1 VILAWAQ
8 LQLYGGQHLAFRFSD
23 EQWILIG
30 N

>member
-1 VILAWAQ
+1 MSLVWVQ
-8 LQLYGGQHLAFRFSD
+8 FQFYDGRHLLFRFSD